1 MNENNK
7 DKASLVV
14 SKILRETQEG
24 SIKWSIFYN
33 NKSDIQ
39 SDDDTFVI
47 GNVYVTHIDTKDF
60 RIYRFKLKIETSPF
74 YTTNKE
80 ELKWRHCY
88 RLELYNST
96 TGRSEWIFPNT
107 NAIYDLYEVVCTQVS
122 GINDFLSKY
131 LNEDKREAD

>member
-74 YTTNKE
+74 IQQIKKN
-80 ELKWRHCY
+80 LKAGIVTDWNY
-88 RLELYNST
+88 IIPPPVEANGFFPTQMLFMIFMKLYALKFLE
-96 TGRSEWIFPNT
+96 
-107 NAIYDLYEVVCTQVS
+107 
-122 GINDFLSKY
+122 
-131 LNEDKREAD
+131 